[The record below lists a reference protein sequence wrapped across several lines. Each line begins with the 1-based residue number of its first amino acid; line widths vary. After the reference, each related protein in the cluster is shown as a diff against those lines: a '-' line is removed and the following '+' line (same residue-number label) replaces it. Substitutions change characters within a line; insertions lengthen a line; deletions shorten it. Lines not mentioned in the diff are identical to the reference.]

1 MREEIRNLFTLFIIS
16 ILLCI
21 SPNMSLCQEKVEEEV
36 IERNKAE
43 EKHKREGA
51 FGILGDVSGGVSGEI
66 MGGVIGGVEGEIQ
79 EGIQYGIRHGIFESD
94 EDDFI
99 KEPKKI
105 IEFYIDHLLIT
116 VTETILYETP
126 TKIKTDNG
134 KTIGYSYLIGSDGK
148 TEIKLELTPLVI
160 ESKGIEIKI
169 KVFHGGKVIKEEK
182 LFTKNLEP
190 IVVELL
196 ENKDKQEKF
205 ADKIIPLIRTINPAV
220 RYPYVIKELKFLNYM
235 LFMNR
240 ELVRRTTRMDLTVP
254 GGSKD
259 NPIFVGFFI
268 EGKGMHVMSLSPF
281 EGAEPIGVARDNVM
295 KFKHKGDLFEFVSLR
310 PIMPEGKWLVWVRV
324 NPFYDLV
331 NDSLISEE
339 LSEKLKLKRREN
351 LKLRLQESEPYVSFW
366 FSGGEILKRVFGEKK
381 KTSDDPL

>member
-1 MREEIRNLFTLFIIS
+1 MREEIRNLFTLFLIS

-21 SPNMSLCQEKVEEEV
+21 SPNMSLGQKVREEV

-43 EKHKREGA
+43 EKRNREGA
-51 FGILGDVSGGVSGEI
+51 FGILGDVSGGASGVI

-79 EGIQYGIRHGIFESD
+79 GGIQYGIQHGVFESD

-105 IEFYIDHLLIT
+105 IEFYIDHLLIK
-116 VTETILYETP
+116 VTETIPLETS
-126 TKIKTDNG
+126 TKIKTDNS
-134 KTIGYSYLIGSDGK
+134 KTVGYSYLIGSDGK
-148 TEIKLELTPLVI
+148 TEIKLELTPLII
-160 ESKGIEIKI
+160 ENKGIEIKI

-205 ADKIIPLIRTINPAV
+205 ADKIVPLIRTINPAV

-254 GGSKD
+254 SGSKD

-268 EGKGMHVMSLSPF
+268 EDKGMHVMSLSPF

-310 PIMPEGKWLVWVRV
+310 PIMPEGKWLVWVRI
-324 NPFYDLV
+324 NPYYNPV
-331 NDSLISEE
+331 NDLAISEA
-339 LSEKLKLKRREN
+339 SREN
-351 LKLRLQESEPYVSFW
+351 LKLRLQQEKDPYVSFW
-366 FSGGEILKRVFGEKK
+366 FSGKGLERIFGKK
-381 KTSDDPL
+381 KKKH